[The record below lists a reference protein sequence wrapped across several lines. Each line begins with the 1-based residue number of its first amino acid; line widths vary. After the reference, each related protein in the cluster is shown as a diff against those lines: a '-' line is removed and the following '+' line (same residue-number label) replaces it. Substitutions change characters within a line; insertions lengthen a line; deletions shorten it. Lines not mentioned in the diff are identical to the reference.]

1 MDEIWKPIIGFKGY
15 EISNLGRVK
24 SFKSKEPIIKKATL
38 NRDGYL
44 YQSLLGNDKR
54 YSKKVHRLVCEHFCD
69 GKTDKRNHVDH
80 IDGNKLNNY
89 ANNLRWCSH
98 SENIAFAWANGT
110 YQNKG
115 SKHGMSLLKEDQVI
129 EIKKRLLNGEPA
141 SKIHVDYG
149 VKIDAVYGIKQGR
162 TWSHIKI

>member
-1 MDEIWKPIIGFKGY
+1 MEEIWKPIIGLDKY

-24 SFKSKEPIIKKATL
+24 TLKGKEPLIKKDTL

-44 YQSLLGNDKR
+44 YQCFIHNGKH
-54 YSKKVHRLVCEHFCD
+54 YSKKVYRLVCEHFCD
-69 GKTDKRNHVDH
+69 GKTDERNHVDH
-80 IDGNKLNNY
+80 IDGNKLNNH
-89 ANNLRWCSH
+89 ADNLRWCSH
-98 SENIAFAWANGT
+98 AENIAFAWANGT

-115 SKHGMSLLKEDQVI
+115 SKHGMSLLKEHQVI
-129 EIKKRLLNGEPA
+129 EIKKRLLKGEPA
-141 SKIHVDYG
+141 SKIHGDYG